1 MTGAPRARNARG
13 EFAPSDAANFICGR
27 VRMLSTSTILLLSV
41 ISAIQ
46 VTLGLGFGWWLRS
59 IRRTN
64 ANTSEALSRRLA
76 EALGKLQTIA
86 DDMGHGAFAHA
97 EQVEAVGRKLDDV
110 AEADVDL
117 LHQALVDGMTEIVT
131 ANSQLQSQ
139 LHEAE
144 TKLEEQSRRIETQL
158 SESRLDLL
166 TGIADRRAFDE
177 ELERRIAERRR
188 RPAPLSVILIDV
200 DRLKQINDRRGAAI
214 GDSVLRDVARVLD
227 ATMREM
233 DFTAR
238 YGDDQFA
245 VVLPSTTLREARRAA
260 QRALESVAKHTFE
273 YEHEQVTVTISLGL
287 AELQPDDEAEALV
300 RRADEALYLSKA
312 AGRNCGHFHTGS
324 DFLLLDSPRLDSPCS
339 ADAASPF
346 GAIETSV
353 DHQADRAMAHA
364 DCTLDALERAE
375 QLVAEARSESE
386 KLARAGNRAAEP
398 DDPLT
403 NLPTA
408 GTFSHEL
415 RRRVHRSRLEQR
427 SSALILIDVDRLT
440 AINAGVGRDGGD
452 LVLRRTADA
461 LRGICRERDYLAR
474 YHHGQFALLL
484 NDATLADGVRTA
496 EHIRAVMHEIGRDK
510 AQERGFKHVDA
521 TVSCGVAEVGPH
533 DRSVSVVMHA
543 GVALAAAKAS
553 GRDCTFVH
561 DGHSAEPADAAPQ
574 QR

>member
-1 MTGAPRARNARG
+1 
-13 EFAPSDAANFICGR
+13 
-27 VRMLSTSTILLLSV
+27 MLSTSTIVLLSI

-46 VTLGLGFGWWLRS
+46 VAIGLGFGWWLRS
-59 IRRTN
+59 TRRTN
-64 ANTSEALSRRLA
+64 ANTSEALSRKLA
-76 EALGKLQTIA
+76 EALGKLQSIA
-86 DDMGHGAFAHA
+86 DDMGHGAFHHA
-97 EQVEAVGRKLDDV
+97 EQVEAVGRRIDGV

-117 LHQALVDGMTEIVT
+117 LHQALVDGMTEIVS
-131 ANSQLQSQ
+131 ANTQLQSQ

-144 TKLEEQSRRIETQL
+144 TKLEEQSRQIETQL

-188 RPAPLSVILIDV
+188 RPAPLSVLLIDV
-200 DRLKQINDRRGAAI
+200 DRLKQINDRRGPAV
-214 GDSVLRDVARVLD
+214 GDGVLRDIARVLA

-238 YGDDQFA
+238 FGNDEFA
-245 VVLPSTTLREARRAA
+245 VVLPSTTLSEARRAA
-260 QRALESVAKHTFE
+260 QRAIESIAKHTFE
-273 YEHEQVTVTISLGL
+273 YDHEQVTVTISVGL
-287 AELQPDDEAEALV
+287 AELQPDDEAAALV

-312 AGRNCGHFHTGS
+312 AGRNCGHFHTGT
-324 DFLLLDSPRLDSPCS
+324 DFLLLDSPRLID
-339 ADAASPF
+339 DAAP
-346 GAIETSV
+346 A
-353 DHQADRAMAHA
+353 A
-364 DCTLDALERAE
+364 DCTIDSFDRAE
-375 QLVAEARSESE
+375 LLMAEARHESDRI
-386 KLARAGNRAAEP
+386 ARSGSRAAEP

-408 GTFSHEL
+408 ATFSHEL
-415 RRRVHRSRLEQR
+415 RRRIHRSRLEQR

-452 LVLRRTADA
+452 LVLRRTAEV
-461 LRGICRERDYLAR
+461 LRSICRERDYLAR

-484 NDATLADGVRTA
+484 NDASLADGVRTA
-496 EHIRAVMHEIGRDK
+496 EHIRAVMHEVGQDK
-510 AQERGFKHVDA
+510 ANERSFKHVEA

-561 DGHSAEPADAAPQ
+561 DGHAAEPADATPQ
-574 QR
+574 SR

>member
-177 ELERRIAERRR
+177 
-188 RPAPLSVILIDV
+188 
-200 DRLKQINDRRGAAI
+200 
-214 GDSVLRDVARVLD
+214 
-227 ATMREM
+227 
-233 DFTAR
+233 
-238 YGDDQFA
+238 
-245 VVLPSTTLREARRAA
+245 
-260 QRALESVAKHTFE
+260 
-273 YEHEQVTVTISLGL
+273 
-287 AELQPDDEAEALV
+287 
-300 RRADEALYLSKA
+300 
-312 AGRNCGHFHTGS
+312 
-324 DFLLLDSPRLDSPCS
+324 
-339 ADAASPF
+339 
-346 GAIETSV
+346 
-353 DHQADRAMAHA
+353 
-364 DCTLDALERAE
+364 
-375 QLVAEARSESE
+375 
-386 KLARAGNRAAEP
+386 
-398 DDPLT
+398 
-403 NLPTA
+403 
-408 GTFSHEL
+408 
-415 RRRVHRSRLEQR
+415 
-427 SSALILIDVDRLT
+427 
-440 AINAGVGRDGGD
+440 
-452 LVLRRTADA
+452 
-461 LRGICRERDYLAR
+461 
-474 YHHGQFALLL
+474 
-484 NDATLADGVRTA
+484 
-496 EHIRAVMHEIGRDK
+496 
-510 AQERGFKHVDA
+510 
-521 TVSCGVAEVGPH
+521 
-533 DRSVSVVMHA
+533 
-543 GVALAAAKAS
+543 
-553 GRDCTFVH
+553 
-561 DGHSAEPADAAPQ
+561 
-574 QR
+574 